1 MARPIKETPILFGE
15 DARRFEERM
24 KEKRRETSEQRAKR
38 LKDYELAMKIF
49 NRQLIETTYE
59 MRKLDTSE
67 KIESFDCGDTD
78 LNDFILNESFLY
90 REALLAVSYVLENKV
105 NQRSVAYFSLAN
117 DRISLS
123 DFENKTEFNRFR
135 KHRFVNEKRLKS
147 YPAAKICRLGVDL
160 SVKGQSIGSFL
171 LNFIKS
177 YFIIE
182 NKTGCRFL
190 TVDAYAAAV
199 PFYMKNGFVPL
210 NDEAVDSATRLLYFD
225 LNDIV
230 K

>member
-1 MARPIKETPILFGE
+1 M
-15 DARRFEERM
+15 D
-24 KEKRRETSEQRAKR
+24 
-38 LKDYELAMKIF
+38 
-49 NRQLIETTYE
+49 RQLIETTYE

-147 YPAAKICRLGVDL
+147 YPAAKICRLG
-160 SVKGQSIGSFL
+160 
-171 LNFIKS
+171 
-177 YFIIE
+177 
-182 NKTGCRFL
+182 
-190 TVDAYAAAV
+190 
-199 PFYMKNGFVPL
+199 
-210 NDEAVDSATRLLYFD
+210 SADHR
-225 LNDIV
+225 

>member
-1 MARPIKETPILFGE
+1 M
-15 DARRFEERM
+15 D
-24 KEKRRETSEQRAKR
+24 
-38 LKDYELAMKIF
+38 
-49 NRQLIETTYE
+49 RQLIETTYE

-123 DFENKTEFNRFR
+123 DFEN
-135 KHRFVNEKRLKS
+135 
-147 YPAAKICRLGVDL
+147 ICRLGVDL

-210 NDEAVDSATRLLYFD
+210 NDEDVDSATRLLYFD